1 MPETT
6 SGSRKKSAIDLSPR
20 ATRPGA
26 TTTSSGTIRYRP
38 WHLNSGGEGRMFYSF
53 ARVNGIG
60 PEGCMGAQRDSPR
73 TRWSRRG
80 FLVRGLISIAVLPAL
95 VRANG
100 RVTRARVTST
110 ARHSGRAA
118 TAPSGSGAV
127 PSQSSAGGRLTTE
140 VLINGVGPF
149 HFMIDTGAERTV
161 IAADIAQRL
170 RLPIGAKALLEGIVR
185 SVPTETVHIQ
195 QLTLGSLETLGLDV
209 PILPRP
215 MLMVDGILGL
225 DVLNGRRV
233 IFDFA
238 THTLTVTGSEGFLAA
253 LWTAFDGVRVPTLGE
268 SGRLRATDC
277 RIDGV
282 HAAAFIDTGAA
293 FTVSNEALFA
303 ACQKQQP
310 TLPIIGLV
318 SLSGV
323 TGGTATGRVTVI
335 DRLQLGELILTNTP
349 VVIADLAIFRLWG
362 LSHHPALLMG
372 MNCLRAFKW
381 VSIDYGRKTLQFKFA
396 GTASPSHS
404 PVLQPIM

>member
-1 MPETT
+1 
-6 SGSRKKSAIDLSPR
+6 
-20 ATRPGA
+20 
-26 TTTSSGTIRYRP
+26 
-38 WHLNSGGEGRMFYSF
+38 MFHSF
-53 ARVNGIG
+53 APAHGIG
-60 PEGCMGAQRDSPR
+60 PERRMGAQRDSPR

-80 FLVRGLISIAVLPAL
+80 FLVRGLVSMALLPAL
-95 VRANG
+95 TRANE

-118 TAPSGSGAV
+118 TVPSGSGAV
-127 PSQSSAGGRLTTE
+127 PSQSSASGRLTTE
-140 VLINGVGPF
+140 VFINGVGPF

-161 IAADIAQRL
+161 IAADIATRL
-170 RLPIGAKALLEGIVR
+170 RLPTGARALLEGIVR
-185 SVPTETVHIQ
+185 SLPTETVHIH
-195 QLTLGSLETLGLDV
+195 QLRLGSLETLELDV
-209 PILPRP
+209 PTLPRP

-238 THTLTVTGSEGFLAA
+238 THTLTVTGSQGFLAA
-253 LWTAFDGVRVPTLGE
+253 LWTAFDEVRVPTLGE

-277 RIDGV
+277 RVDGV
-282 HAAAFIDTGAA
+282 HAAAFVDTGAA

-303 ACQKQQP
+303 ACQKQQA

-323 TGGTATGRVTVI
+323 TGGTATGRVTLI
-335 DRLQLGELILTNTP
+335 DRLQLGKLILTNTP

-362 LSHHPALLMG
+362 LSDRPALLMG

-381 VSIDYGRKTLQFKFA
+381 VSIDYGRKILKFKFA
-396 GTASPSHS
+396 GAASPPDS
-404 PVLQPIM
+404 PPLRPIM

>member
-1 MPETT
+1 M
-6 SGSRKKSAIDLSPR
+6 
-20 ATRPGA
+20 
-26 TTTSSGTIRYRP
+26 
-38 WHLNSGGEGRMFYSF
+38 
-53 ARVNGIG
+53 
-60 PEGCMGAQRDSPR
+60 
-73 TRWSRRG
+73 
-80 FLVRGLISIAVLPAL
+80 RGLISMAMLPAL
-95 VRANG
+95 ARANARG
-100 RVTRARVTST
+100 TRAPDT
-110 ARHSGRAA
+110 ATLRHSKHAA
-118 TAPSGSGAV
+118 TEPAGSGAV
-127 PSQSSAGGRLTTE
+127 PSQNSASGRLTTE
-140 VLINGVGPF
+140 VFINSVGPF

-161 IAADIAQRL
+161 VAADIAARL
-170 RLPIGAKALLEGIVR
+170 RLPMGPRALLEGIVR
-185 SVPTETVHIQ
+185 SLPTQTVRIQ
-195 QLTLGSLETLGLDV
+195 QLRLGSLETLGLDV
-209 PILPRP
+209 PTLPRP
-215 MLMVDGILGL
+215 MMIADGILGL

-238 THTLTVTGSEGFLAA
+238 TRTLTVTGSQGFLAA
-253 LWTAFDGVRVPTLGE
+253 LWSAFDEVRVPTLGE

-282 HAAAFIDTGAA
+282 HAAAFVDTGAA

-349 VVIADLAIFRLWG
+349 VVIANLAIFRLWG
-362 LSHHPALLMG
+362 LSHQPALLIG

-381 VSIDYGRKTLQFKFA
+381 VSIDYGRKVLNFKFA
-396 GTASPSHS
+396 GTASPPDS